1 MAKSSKIERK
11 GSTRGKLATEYNHQ
25 HRLQNNNTDQ
35 LLFSDVS
42 RLIEEARQSV
52 AQAVNTTLSLLYW
65 KIGKRIKNEVLKN
78 KRAEYGKKVLGA
90 LAKQLIE
97 KYGKGWDEK
106 TLRHCLRSA
115 ETFSEELIVSA
126 ARRQLGWTH
135 LKTIM
140 YLKDDLQR
148 EFYIEMSI
156 MERWS
161 TRKLQDKINGM
172 LYERTAISKK
182 PGQLIKQEIKALR
195 EQDTLTPDLVFR
207 SPYFLDF
214 LGLKN
219 TYSEKNLEDAILR
232 ELENFILELGQGF
245 SFIERQKRMVID
257 GEDFKLDLLF
267 YHRKLKRLVLI
278 DLKLGKFKAAYKA
291 QMELYL
297 RWMEKNEMQP
307 GEEIPVGLILCA
319 EGNKEQIELLQL
331 DKAGI
336 KIAEYL
342 TELPSKKLLKQKL
355 HEAIKISKKHI
366 ENEESE

>member
-11 GSTRGKLATEYNHQ
+11 GSTRGNLATEYNHQ

-140 YLKDDLQR
+140 YLKDDLRR
-148 EFYIEMSI
+148 EFYIEISI
-156 MERWS
+156 M
-161 TRKLQDKINGM
+161 
-172 LYERTAISKK
+172 
-182 PGQLIKQEIKALR
+182 
-195 EQDTLTPDLVFR
+195 F
-207 SPYFLDF
+207 
-214 LGLKN
+214 
-219 TYSEKNLEDAILR
+219 
-232 ELENFILELGQGF
+232 GF
-245 SFIERQKRMVID
+245 GK
-257 GEDFKLDLLF
+257 
-267 YHRKLKRLVLI
+267 VLI
-278 DLKLGKFKAAYKA
+278 
-291 QMELYL
+291 
-297 RWMEKNEMQP
+297 
-307 GEEIPVGLILCA
+307 GLL
-319 EGNKEQIELLQL
+319 
-331 DKAGI
+331 
-336 KIAEYL
+336 
-342 TELPSKKLLKQKL
+342 
-355 HEAIKISKKHI
+355 
-366 ENEESE
+366 